1 MIAQIRW
8 ACRALATTMALSL
21 LLAAPAAQA
30 VLVDSAGDSFTVE
43 WLLADGATDPN
54 GNTNGTGVDI
64 AAEATFSLSAYDT
77 AADSIGLSI
86 TATNTTVPNSK
97 AIGLHKLGFGTTP
110 DVTGVTFSDDADGG
124 FIGASL
130 GGFSALPNA
139 ALIDVTA
146 ATGPG
151 APNTLQA
158 GDSDTFGLTLSFANL
173 TSDGV
178 DFGPF
183 DAFFQSNPQSF
194 QVPANGNGSEVPA
207 PGTLALL
214 GTGLLALGWVGRRRG
229 MAG

>member
-1 MIAQIRW
+1 MIAQIRR
-8 ACRALATTMALSL
+8 ASRALATTMALPL

-30 VLVDSAGDSFTVE
+30 VLVDTVGDSFTVE

-86 TATNTTVPNSK
+86 TATNTTAPNTK
-97 AIGLHKLGFGTTP
+97 AIGLYKLGFGTTP
-110 DVTGVTFSDDADGG
+110 DATGVLFSDDPDGA
-124 FIGASL
+124 FIGASS
-130 GGFSALPNA
+130 GAFPAFPDA

-146 ATGPG
+146 TTDPG

-158 GDSDTFGLTLSFANL
+158 GESDTFGLTLSFANL
-173 TSDGV
+173 PSDGV

-194 QVPANGNGSEVPA
+194 QVPSNGNGNEVPA

-214 GTGLLALGWVGRRRG
+214 GTGLLAFGWVGRRRG